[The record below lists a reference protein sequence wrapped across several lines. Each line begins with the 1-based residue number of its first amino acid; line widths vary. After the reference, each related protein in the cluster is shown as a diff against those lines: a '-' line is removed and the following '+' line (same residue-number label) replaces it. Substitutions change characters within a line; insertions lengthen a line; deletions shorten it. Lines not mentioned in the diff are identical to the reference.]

1 MNLAYDFLG
10 VGESSHLELA
20 EDFLSINND
29 IEDAAGAFDE
39 LGLDAY
45 GLLDFIRQTGG
56 LWAVVSFAAI
66 GD

>member
-1 MNLAYDFLG
+1 LADDFLG
-10 VGESSHLELA
+10 GGISSHLELA
-20 EDFLSINND
+20 EDFLAIYGD

-39 LGLDAY
+39 FGLDAY

-66 GD
+66 RD